1 MLNIWWTGQNISEIL
16 GGPVKEVTVAFG
28 TPRPLRDTDNRKLV
42 TKAAEDDVR
51 AMLVALNRGQKL
63 PARAA

>member
-1 MLNIWWTGQNISEIL
+1 M
-16 GGPVKEVTVAFG
+16 TVAFG

-42 TKAAEDDVR
+42 TKAAENDLR

-63 PARAA
+63 PVAAE

>member
-1 MLNIWWTGQNISEIL
+1 
-16 GGPVKEVTVAFG
+16 VAFG
-28 TPRPLRDTDNRKLV
+28 VPRPLTESDNRKLV

-63 PARAA
+63 PVPVTTT